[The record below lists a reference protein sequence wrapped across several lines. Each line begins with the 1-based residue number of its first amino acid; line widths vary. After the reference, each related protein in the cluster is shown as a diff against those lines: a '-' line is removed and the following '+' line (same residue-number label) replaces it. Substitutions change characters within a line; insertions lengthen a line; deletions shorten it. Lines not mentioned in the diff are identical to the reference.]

1 MGDPE
6 LNVLEIEGVAK
17 AFGGVLALRDISF
30 AVARGELY
38 SVIGPNGAGK
48 STLFDIITGLT
59 EPDAGRVR
67 FLGEDITR
75 LRPDERARRGMARTF
90 QELRLFNEL
99 TVFEN
104 LVVGPL
110 TRGTGGIVG
119 VLLDSGRA
127 RRERDEARAIAEDLL
142 ARLKLGHRR
151 DVPAGVLSH
160 GQKRLVE
167 IGRALALRPR
177 LLILDE
183 PTAGLNAEN
192 KALFVDALLP
202 SLRERSETVLLIEH
216 DMDVVMS
223 ASDHVVALAHG
234 LKIAEGLPGAV
245 QRDPEVIRE
254 YFGT

>member
-1 MGDPE
+1 MADPQAK
-6 LNVLEIEGVAK
+6 VLEIEGVSR
-17 AFGGVLALRDISF
+17 AFGGIVALSEVTF
-30 AVARGELY
+30 AVERGQLY
-38 SVIGPNGAGK
+38 AVIGPNGAGK

-59 EPDAGRVR
+59 KPDQGRIR
-67 FLGEDITR
+67 YLGEDVTT

-90 QELRLFNEL
+90 QELRLWNDL

-104 LVVGPL
+104 LVLGPL
-110 TRGTGGIVG
+110 SRGRSGILG
-119 VLLDSGRA
+119 ILFGLPLA
-127 RRERDEARAIAEDLL
+127 RRETEEAEAIAEELL

-151 DVPAGVLSH
+151 DVPAGLLSH

-167 IGRALALRPR
+167 IGRALALRPH

-192 KALFVDALLP
+192 KALFVEAVLP
-202 SLRERSETVLLIEH
+202 SLRERIETVLLIEH

-223 ASDHVVALAHG
+223 ASDRVAVLAHG
-234 LKIAEGLPGAV
+234 RKIAEGSPLAV
-245 QRDPEVIRE
+245 QQDSNVIRE